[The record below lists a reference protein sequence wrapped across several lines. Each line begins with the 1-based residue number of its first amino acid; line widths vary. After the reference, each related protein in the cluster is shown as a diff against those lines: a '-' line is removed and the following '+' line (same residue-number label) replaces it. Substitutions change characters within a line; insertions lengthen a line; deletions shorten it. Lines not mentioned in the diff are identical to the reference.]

1 MYKLKDEYKGCTVST
16 GGYAILLD
24 NVTSEQVENLG
35 LKDYFTKTKKKA
47 VPTKDK

>member
-16 GGYAILLD
+16 GCYAILLD

-47 VPTKDK
+47 VSTKDK

>member
-24 NVTSEQVENLG
+24 NVKSQQVETLG

-47 VPTKDK
+47 VLTKDK